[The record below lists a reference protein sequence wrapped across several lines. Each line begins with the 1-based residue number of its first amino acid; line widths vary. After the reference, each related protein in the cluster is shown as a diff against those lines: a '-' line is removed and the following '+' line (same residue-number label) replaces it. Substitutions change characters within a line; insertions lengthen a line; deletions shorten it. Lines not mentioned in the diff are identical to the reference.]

1 MAGAPTSF
9 RARDVFQTRPPA
21 AGAPSTSTPAEPEAP
36 PDEGTGEPP
45 AAGGRKKFWQQ
56 GQGDKIKGDV
66 GGDAKKYA
74 GKLGK
79 LAHVSDPAG
88 AIAGVLAYALIIN
101 GIRYGTPGIT
111 GWLKAK
117 FLNEP
122 MQGQAANALA
132 PTTSGG
138 TLSV

>member
-1 MAGAPTSF
+1 MAGSL
-9 RARDVFQTRPPA
+9 RARDAFQTRPPA
-21 AGAPSTSTPAEPEAP
+21 GPQPAPATEPQAS
-36 PDEGTGEPP
+36 PDEGTGEP
-45 AAGGRKKFWQQ
+45 AAAGRKKFWQQ

-101 GIRYGTPGIT
+101 GIRYGTAGIT

-117 FLNEP
+117 FLNRP
-122 MQGQAANALA
+122 MQGQASNALA
-132 PTTSGG
+132 PTTKGG

>member
-1 MAGAPTSF
+1 MAGSF

-21 AGAPSTSTPAEPEAP
+21 GPEPAAATEPEAS

-45 AAGGRKKFWQQ
+45 AAGGRKLWQPGQ
-56 GQGDKIKGDV
+56 GQKIKGDV
-66 GGDAKKYA
+66 GGDAKRYA

-101 GIRYGTPGIT
+101 GIRYGTAGIT

-117 FLNEP
+117 FLNQP
-122 MQGQAANALA
+122 MQGQASNALA
-132 PTTSGG
+132 PTNGGG
-138 TLSV
+138 TRSV

>member
-1 MAGAPTSF
+1 MAAAPTKF

-21 AGAPSTSTPAEPEAP
+21 EVEPPAAEPEAS

-45 AAGGRKKFWQQ
+45 AAGRKKFWQQ
-56 GQGDKIKGDV
+56 GQGDKIKSDV

-88 AIAGVLAYALIIN
+88 AMAGVLAYALIIN

-122 MQGQAANALA
+122 MQGQAVNALA

>member
-1 MAGAPTSF
+1 MAAF
-9 RARDVFQTRPPA
+9 RARDVFQTRAPAEVDTPPA
-21 AGAPSTSTPAEPEAP
+21 AEPAPEASP
-36 PDEGTGEPP
+36 TEEGEAP
-45 AAGGRKKFWQQ
+45 APEQQ
-56 GQGDKIKGDV
+56 GPRKPGQASKIKKDV
-66 GGDAKKYA
+66 GGDAKRYG

-117 FLNEP
+117 FLNQP
-122 MQGQAANALA
+122 MQGQAVNALA
-132 PTTSGG
+132 PTKNGG
-138 TLSV
+138 TLAA